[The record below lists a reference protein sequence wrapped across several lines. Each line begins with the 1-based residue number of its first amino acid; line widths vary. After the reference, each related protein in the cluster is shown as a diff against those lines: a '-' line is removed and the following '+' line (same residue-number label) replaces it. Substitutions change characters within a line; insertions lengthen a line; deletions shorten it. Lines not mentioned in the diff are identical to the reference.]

1 VNILIQLVQI
11 GGIGGSLAFLLLGY
25 YLLSKEQDMRDAQGN
40 RLAPRPEVFEAIYRF
55 LRYALIFF
63 VVGIAAQIAV
73 ALMQGQLQRWSKLDV
88 VQLIF
93 DRWFYDPEHKRA
105 IVSFSEAAFSDA
117 PVVEKEN
124 RHSYDIYVGLRA
136 RESTGPTIGEYP
148 VLFGPLDF
156 ASTANVERAVTS
168 EQIAT
173 LGSCVEFVLFGTRAR
188 LL

>member
-1 VNILIQLVQI
+1 MPRAI
-11 GGIGGSLAFLLLGY
+11 GSP
-25 YLLSKEQDMRDAQGN
+25 RD
-40 RLAPRPEVFEAIYRF
+40 PRCEAIYRF

-73 ALMQGQLQRWSKLDV
+73 ALMQGQLHRWSKLDV

-136 RESTGPTIGEYP
+136 RESTRPTIGECT
-148 VLFGPLDF
+148 LSSLGRSISHRPLTSNGRSR
-156 ASTANVERAVTS
+156 ASRS
-168 EQIAT
+168 
-173 LGSCVEFVLFGTRAR
+173 R
-188 LL
+188 LWEVVSS